1 MIALN
6 QSRTK
11 RLVAIHGWSGTILGI
26 LLYVVVF
33 TGAVVVFDN
42 EIGVW
47 SQNGATGDRALSELI
62 DRPVR
67 QLAREVDPRF
77 YEEVTVGKNSNGQLR
92 VSFLRHQ
99 KNPATGELEDYGII
113 FLKDLETGEMVDRYE
128 GYLRE
133 NVQSQRGHALQRFFV
148 DLHVQLYMPEP
159 WGLYATGV
167 LGLMMMF
174 SVISGVLMHRHV
186 IRDMYLP
193 ARDSI
198 RLSSA
203 RDRHVL
209 ISAWSVPFGILL
221 AFTGA
226 FFSFAISL
234 GVPVLAMVAFGGDQ
248 QALIESVIGLPEAV
262 DNTPMPFASLDYV
275 IADAAARAGTVPTFL
290 LFENFGTASASL
302 TTFHGAAPGDLTGMR
317 LGYDGVTRE
326 FMGAKPQLG
335 QVPSVGSS
343 IASLMGP
350 LHFGNF
356 AGVTSRIVWLALGAA
371 MAYAT
376 ATGLLLWVRRRAED
390 QTWQKFNRS
399 LVISLWGLPIA
410 MMGSAVAFF
419 LTLPAGD
426 PVWWTPAAFVITSLV
441 VISMGLGKTDPS
453 ARYRWMLAGLCF
465 VTPLLRMMT
474 GGTSWSEAL
483 MTGTGEVISIDLV
496 LILSGLWLTYPL
508 RIGLL
513 KQKEQPLSLEP
524 AE

>member
-1 MIALN
+1 MIALS

-11 RLVAIHGWSGTILGI
+11 RLISLHGWSGTILGI

-33 TGAVVVFDN
+33 TGAIVVFDN

-47 SQNGATGDRALSELI
+47 SKTGANSDRALTELI
-62 DRPVR
+62 DHPVR
-67 QLAREVDPRF
+67 QLARQVDPSF
-77 YEEVTVGKNSNGQLR
+77 YEEVTVGKDGQGHLR
-92 VSFLRHQ
+92 VTFMRHQ
-99 KNPATGELEDYGII
+99 ENPATGQLGDYGII
-113 FLKDLETGEMVDRYE
+113 FLKDIETGEVVERYE
-128 GYLRE
+128 GFMSDNPGGR
-133 NVQSQRGHALQRFFV
+133 RGRALKEFFV

-159 WGLYATGV
+159 WGLYATGII
-167 LGLMMMF
+167 GLMMFF

-193 ARDSI
+193 ARDKV
-198 RLSSA
+198 RLSSS

-248 QALIESVIGLPEAV
+248 DALIEAVVGVPDSV
-262 DNTPMPFASLDYV
+262 DSTPMVFASLDYI
-275 IADAAARAGTVPTFL
+275 IADATARAGTVPSFL
-290 LFENFGTASASL
+290 AFENFGTASATVS
-302 TTFHGAAPGDLTGMR
+302 TSHGVASGDLTGTAF
-317 LGYDGVTRE
+317 LYDAVSRE
-326 FMGAKPQLG
+326 FLGIKPRLG
-335 QVPSVGSS
+335 QVESFGNSVV
-343 IASLMGP
+343 ALMAP

-356 AGVTSRIVWLALGAA
+356 AGLLSKIIWLALGAA

-376 ATGLLLWVRRRAED
+376 ATGLLLWVRRREED
-390 QTWQKFNRS
+390 PTWKKFGRA

-419 LTLPAGD
+419 ITLPAGD
-426 PVWWTPAAFVITSLV
+426 PIWWTPAAFVLTSLV
-441 VISMGLGKTDPS
+441 VIAMGTGKADPS
-453 ARYRWMLAGLCF
+453 IRYRWLLAILCLA
-465 VTPLLRMMT
+465 TPVLRLMT
-474 GGTSWSEAL
+474 GGTSWSDAL

-496 LILSGLWLTYPL
+496 LVLSGLWLAYPP
-508 RIGLL
+508 RIGALRPR
-513 KQKEQPLSLEP
+513 ERPLALEP